1 MTYRVIFSDDARKE
15 WNKLGATVR
24 EQLTKVLKRRAE
36 NPHVPAAR
44 LGGVAN
50 LYKIKLR
57 SAGYRLV
64 YEVRDNVLVIFV
76 VGIGRRDEVYPELRR
91 RLDRGLED

>member
-15 WNKLGATVR
+15 WNRLGATVR
-24 EQLTKVLKRRAE
+24 QQFGKVLKRRVE

-44 LGGVAN
+44 LGGTPN

-57 SAGYRLV
+57 GAGYRLI
-64 YEVRDNVLVIFV
+64 YEVRDNALVVFV
-76 VGIGRRDEVYPELRR
+76 IGIGRRDEVYPELRR
-91 RLDRGLED
+91 RLERGFDD

>member
-24 EQLTKVLKRRAE
+24 EQLAKVLRRRAE
-36 NPHVPAAR
+36 HPHVPAAR
-44 LGGVAN
+44 LGGMPN

-64 YEVRDNVLVIFV
+64 YEVRDKVMVVFV
-76 VGIGRRDEVYPELRR
+76 VGMGRRDEVYPELRR
-91 RLDRGLED
+91 RLERGFED

>member
-24 EQLTKVLKRRAE
+24 QQFGKVLRRRAE
-36 NPHVPAAR
+36 APHVPAAR
-44 LGGVAN
+44 LGGLPN

-57 SAGYRLV
+57 GAGFRLV
-64 YEVRDNVLVIFV
+64 YEVRDNVLVVFV
-76 VGIGRRDEVYPELRR
+76 IGIGRRDEVYPELRR
-91 RLDRGLED
+91 RLERGFDD